1 MTTNELKSYIDR
13 IVGNSLR
20 CILPSYWWKKLFGVV
35 VDKIA
40 EMDSKLSSIE
50 EQQKNVGTWH
60 LCVTINYIDA
70 NDLTAAQR
78 KNNQGL
84 FAHLLSAKYLGFFP
98 KFPKEVGVYI
108 LEELLPDSACG
119 SVYFPSLIVPQ
130 TEGVDPSTGEYIY
143 RFDIY
148 SETHIYTLREDGS
161 VEKTERTDI
170 ASGVDELKERLDDLE
185 SEINDCVT
193 ETEMNR
199 AIAEALTNTL
209 NTEV

>member
-13 IVGNSLR
+13 IIGNSLR

-40 EMDSKLSSIE
+40 EMDSKLPTIE
-50 EQQKNVGTWH
+50 EQLKNVGTWH

-78 KNNQGL
+78 KNNRGL
-84 FAHLLSAKYLGFFP
+84 FTHLLSAKYLGFLP
-98 KFPKEVGVYI
+98 KFPKEVGMYI

-119 SVYFPSLIVPQ
+119 SVYFPSLIVPYA
-130 TEGVDPSTGEYIY
+130 EVDPSTGESIFL
-143 RFDIY
+143 FDIY

-161 VEKTERTDI
+161 VEKTERIDV

-185 SEINDCVT
+185 SEMVT
-193 ETEMNR
+193 DADLDR
-199 AIAEALTNTL
+199 AIASAVTNTL
-209 NTEV
+209 NNPV